1 MHVLRSPDGKWTNWS
16 IARAMVYD
24 KRHLV
29 GLVMLPQ
36 HIAQIQ
42 EMWKKEGKDVPWALA
57 FGVPP
62 AAIMAAS
69 MPLPD
74 GVTESEYIGAMT
86 GEALEVVKCQT
97 NNLYVPANSEIVFE
111 GTLSITETGLEGP
124 YGEMH
129 GYTFLGDSRQQ
140 PLYTVNAITY
150 RDNAILPLCVPGR
163 ATDEC
168 ASIFILCIQQM
179 VAHPA
184 NNQ

>member
-16 IARAMVYD
+16 IARAMIYD

-36 HIAQIQ
+36 HIAQIR

-62 AAIMAAS
+62 AAIMASS

-97 NNLYVPANSEIVFE
+97 NDLYVPANSEIVFE
-111 GTLSITETGLEGP
+111 GTLSISETAMEGP

-129 GYTFLGDSRQQ
+129 GYTFIGDSRPQ
-140 PLYTVNAITY
+140 PLYTVNAVTY

-168 ASIFILCIQQM
+168 VSNFISLLST
-179 VAHPA
+179 
-184 NNQ
+184 